1 MACLDIRVDFSKTL
15 SFSVSTM
22 RTFTRFCLVLIF
34 SLFFCLDLNAKSVL
48 LKNGRRIENVKI
60 KPVADGFEMSHPN
73 GKIERIPL
81 SKVLKIFLS
90 DDVPKSARIPEP
102 NSKTEIANKDASPT
116 NDLSETKPK
125 KSGVAVFSEGLLP
138 GWSRM
143 ARSDSYS
150 VKGLGFFFIFAEI
163 ALAYK
168 TYQITQAPSSVS
180 DFSNPIALP
189 SVLVALSQKDANALI
204 IGYANVISSSGNLVK
219 TSDGRIMQKEQ
230 YEKDKE
236 SYMSAF
242 LFVLLMDAILG
253 YSLEDRIVVPKLN
266 VSLQSKEISAGVTIR
281 F

>member
-1 MACLDIRVDFSKTL
+1 
-15 SFSVSTM
+15 M
-22 RTFTRFCLVLIF
+22 RIFTRCCPILIF
-34 SLFFCLDLNAKSVL
+34 SLFFCLDLSAKSVL
-48 LKNGRRIENVKI
+48 LKNGRRIENVQI
-60 KPVADGFEMSHPN
+60 KPVANGFEISYPN
-73 GKIERIPL
+73 GKMESIPL

-90 DDVPKSARIPEP
+90 DDVPKSARIPEA
-102 NSKTEIANKDASPT
+102 NSKTEIANTDAFPT
-116 NDLSETKPK
+116 KDLSEAKQK
-125 KSGVAVFSEGLLP
+125 KSSVAVFSEGLIP

-189 SVLVALSQKDANALI
+189 FVLVALSQKDANALI
-204 IGYANVISSSGNLVK
+204 LGYVNVISSSGNLVK
-219 TSDGRIMQKEQ
+219 TSDGRIMQREM

-236 SYMSAF
+236 TYLSAF

-266 VSLQSKEISAGVTIR
+266 VSLQSKEISGGVTIR